1 MMFLLS
7 EIIMHALATIN
18 SPAQRGEREQ
28 PDVPRRLKRII
39 FTVPSAM
46 PIAEQRI
53 YRRWVTWAVRMI
65 WETLGWGQWY
75 TTKQGMR
82 DTRPD
87 YRVSPEVRCSWDEA
101 TCTQLVYLYNEITEK
116 FQGDARHFFALMG
129 RKRGADAPSL
139 RIANVD
145 IGGGTIDLSITT
157 FAVTGDEATAAR
169 IKPHMAFRD
178 GFNIAGDDVIR
189 EIVEQHVLPCIG
201 QATGL
206 SDPPQPPR
214 PAFRAGYR
222 GRLAAQPGPAHPVRP
237 PDRRPGRHQDA

>member
-82 DTRPD
+82 DTRP
-87 YRVSPEVRCSWDEA
+87 
-101 TCTQLVYLYNEITEK
+101 
-116 FQGDARHFFALMG
+116 G
-129 RKRGADAPSL
+129 
-139 RIANVD
+139 
-145 IGGGTIDLSITT
+145 
-157 FAVTGDEATAAR
+157 
-169 IKPHMAFRD
+169 
-178 GFNIAGDDVIR
+178 
-189 EIVEQHVLPCIG
+189 LPG
-201 QATGL
+201 Q
-206 SDPPQPPR
+206 P
-214 PAFRAGYR
+214 
-222 GRLAAQPGPAHPVRP
+222 
-237 PDRRPGRHQDA
+237 

>member
-116 FQGDARHFFALMG
+116 FQGDAATSSRSWA
-129 RKRGADAPSL
+129 
-139 RIANVD
+139 AN
-145 IGGGTIDLSITT
+145 
-157 FAVTGDEATAAR
+157 AAR
-169 IKPHMAFRD
+169 
-178 GFNIAGDDVIR
+178 
-189 EIVEQHVLPCIG
+189 
-201 QATGL
+201 T
-206 SDPPQPPR
+206 
-214 PAFRAGYR
+214 
-222 GRLAAQPGPAHPVRP
+222 RP
-237 PDRRPGRHQDA
+237 PCASPTWTSAAEPSI